1 MERMEALLRGDA
13 PRTQAEERRSA
24 LLGEL
29 RGTTLRAPEALR
41 TRVLATAPA
50 QRQGFALRRPS
61 WRLALVV
68 LPATLAVAVVAALV
82 HGFTGSDKPVSL
94 GRPTVMR
101 SDRADTNRR
110 AIAPAWKQAKPF
122 GAASGPGANSA
133 QTLQAAPAAG
143 TSGRLTHT
151 DASLTVSV
159 PNTEKLREATNAA
172 TRIAS
177 SLGGFAQ
184 SVVYR
189 TPQKGGG
196 ASYIELRI
204 PAQNVQRALT
214 QIATLGTLVS
224 QEVSVQDLQHDLAVQ
239 SEQIAQLRRRVAS
252 LQKALQSQALPEAQ
266 RVLLQIKLAESKR
279 SLAQRLQARKGTIAA
294 GTTSRVS
301 LVLSTHESAVVP
313 VQRGRLDRMLRSAV
327 GFLALEATVALYAL
341 IVISPVLVLAA
352 LVWVLTRLRRR
363 RDELRLLTS

>member
-1 MERMEALLRGDA
+1 MSATDAIGLERMEALLRGDA
-13 PRTQAEERRSA
+13 PRTQAEEKRSA

-29 RGTTLRAPEALR
+29 RGTTLRAPDALR
-41 TRVLATAPA
+41 TRVLATAPV

-68 LPATLAVAVVAALV
+68 LPATLAIAVAAALV
-82 HGFTGSDKPVSL
+82 HGFTGSGKPTSVS
-94 GRPTVMR
+94 G
-101 SDRADTNRR
+101 RADQRTD
-110 AIAPAWKQAKPF
+110 AAPAWKSAKTPAH
-122 GAASGPGANSA
+122 GADAGAGGA
-133 QTLQAAPAAG
+133 QTMQAAPAGG

-159 PNTEKLREATNAA
+159 PNTDKLREATNAA

-189 TPQKGGG
+189 TPAKGGG

-204 PAQNVQRALT
+204 PAQNVQRALA

-239 SEQIAQLRRRVAS
+239 SEQIAQLRRRVA
-252 LQKALQSQALPEAQ
+252 ALQEALRSQALPEGQ
-266 RVLLQIKLAESKR
+266 RVLLQIKLAEAKR
-279 SLAQRLQARKGTIAA
+279 SLAERLQARKGTIAA

-301 LVLSTHESAVVP
+301 LVLSTDESAVVP
-313 VQRGRLDRMLRSAV
+313 VQHGRLDRMLRSAV
-327 GFLALEATVALYAL
+327 RFLALEATVALYAL
-341 IVISPVLVLAA
+341 IVISPLLVLGA
-352 LVWVLTRLRRR
+352 LVWVLARVRRR